1 MRNEHCVRIQTWK
14 QVETSNLSERSFLN
28 NFLMKM
34 MSFVSSERVLSSLC
48 SDEDSS

>member
-1 MRNEHCVRIQTWK
+1 MFAFRLGSKLKLRTY
-14 QVETSNLSERSFLN
+14 LMRSFLY